1 MLRKLNFTERAKL
14 PKTSIRVSL
23 RRDADGVLVFDPQL
37 SFDAVSLVPM
47 ARIFIEA
54 SYRTSF
60 MRFDCGSVE
69 NFVPPDDRRL
79 TEIDATS
86 VVRFRVKIVDN
97 SANDHRIIAVADDI
111 VVSEQKTEGGG
122 RMPLLPVS
130 FTDALGQQPWRLAFE
145 PNGPVLELNN
155 RIDDVQNVAKN
166 DAVFFALVYPAAV
179 REILTHILLIE
190 GRDALEEGAEWWNLW
205 LRWAGRYSTDS
216 FPKDDDESRFWID
229 EVVAGFCRDQRTL
242 DRWRAARTERS

>member
-1 MLRKLNFTERAKL
+1 MLRKLNFTERAKI
-14 PKTSIRVSL
+14 PRTSIRVSL

-37 SFDAVSLVPM
+37 SFDAVSLVPT

-69 NFVPPDDRRL
+69 DFVPPEDRRL

-86 VVRFRVKIVDN
+86 VVRFRVKVVDN

-111 VVSEQKTEGGG
+111 VVSEQRAEGGG

-130 FTDALGQQPWRLAFE
+130 FSEALGQQAWRLAFE

-155 RIDDVQNVAKN
+155 RIDDVQSLAKN

-190 GRDALEEGAEWWNLW
+190 GRDASEEGGEWWNLW
-205 LRWAGRYSTDS
+205 LRWAGRYSTDPL
-216 FPKDDDESRFWID
+216 PKDGDEARFWID
-229 EVVAGFCRDQRTL
+229 EVVAAFCGDQRVL

>member
-1 MLRKLNFTERAKL
+1 MLRKLNFTERAKI
-14 PKTSIRVSL
+14 PKTNIRVAL

-37 SFDAVSLVPM
+37 SLDGISLVPA

-69 NFVPPDDRRL
+69 RFVPPDDRRL

-86 VVRFRVKIVDN
+86 VVRFRVKVVDN

-111 VVSEQKTEGGG
+111 VVSEQKAENGG

-130 FTDALGQQPWRLAFE
+130 FTDALGQQAWRLAFE

-155 RIDDVQNVAKN
+155 RIDDVRNVARSN
-166 DAVFFALVYPAAV
+166 AAFFALVYPAAV

-190 GRDALEEGAEWWNLW
+190 GRDASEEGSEWWHLW
-205 LRWAGRYSTDS
+205 LRWAGRYSTD
-216 FPKDDDESRFWID
+216 PLPRDDDEARFWI
-229 EVVAGFCRDQRTL
+229 ESVLAGFCGDQRVL
-242 DRWRAARTERS
+242 DRWRAARPEPS